1 LPLARTDP
9 EVADFETQ
17 PRIRY
22 RAPELPELEKC
33 YADLPLE
40 ETMKKLLSTVVA
52 TVAAVAASQAQQ
64 QTSVKVDGKDYKVTE
79 FPGRSMHMVQLSGSE
94 GSAMLSVQ
102 NGKITAYISPPG
114 GGGQLDLINRVW
126 SAYQDHKSGNAVA
139 NSNVAGHPSAGTPSS
154 AGLTVDGVISLIDAG
169 ISADLIIAKI
179 QKSGQTFDLSTED
192 MVRLKKA
199 GASDAV
205 MKAMMSATPAP
216 VAVSV
221 APMAGPNAAVAP
233 SVDVAPNP
241 VAENPNMGKLKKE
254 GFMATIGHGVS
265 NAVNGKSVIDRLSM
279 RNILPQWD
287 PSQKLSAQYPHIAI
301 TVLSAPMGWT
311 NDYRVILRKNNKL
324 APPCFKLKAVVWLD
338 AARSQTT
345 DEFEWCIEKDM
356 FMSELQPTYLYSL
369 AATRADYGQTT
380 GVNRTD
386 GPQPPDKLLPN
397 DRATLD
403 MEAKTNPQGASKDLN
418 MDANS
423 LFAIMFAN
431 VRKDL
436 GETLGSDGDYR
447 VWITTIKKAA
457 GPPLF

>member
-1 LPLARTDP
+1 MAVTGRFLGGCALLSALAGGISIPPFSLFSLCMAAQAQVAQPGMPAGVTIVPYVYKGTSFEIRLYQGQLLMVAQNGLPVVMYMRGTARPISTDP
-9 EVADFETQ
+9 AVVSLA
-17 PRIRY
+17 
-22 RAPELPELEKC
+22 
-33 YADLPLE
+33 E
-40 ETMKKLLSTVVA
+40 E
-52 TVAAVAASQAQQ
+52 AA
-64 QTSVKVDGKDYKVTE
+64 K
-79 FPGRSMHMVQLSGSE
+79 
-94 GSAMLSVQ
+94 
-102 NGKITAYISPPG
+102 
-114 GGGQLDLINRVW
+114 
-126 SAYQDHKSGNAVA
+126 AYQAGVPSGVA
-139 NSNVAGHPSAGTPSS
+139 NGAGIAATPSTGAS
-154 AGLTVDGVISLIDAG
+154 SAAGLTVDGVISLVSAG
-169 ISADLIIAKI
+169 ISDDLILAKI
-179 QKSGQTFDLSTED
+179 QKSGQAFDLSAED

-221 APMAGPNAAVAP
+221 TPIAGSNAAAAP
-233 SVDVAPNP
+233 PVDVAPNP

-254 GFMATIGHGVS
+254 GFMGTIGHGVS

-287 PSQKLSAQYPHIAI
+287 PNKKLNEQYPHIAI
-301 TVLSAPMGWT
+301 TVLSAPMGWMD
-311 NDYRVILRKNNKL
+311 DYRLVVRKNNKI
-324 APPCFKLKAVVWLD
+324 ARPCFKLKAVVWLD
-338 AARSQTT
+338 ATRSKTT
-345 DEFEWCIEKDM
+345 DEFEWCIDNDM

-369 AATRADYGQTT
+369 AATRADHGQTT

-403 MEAKTNPQGASKDLN
+403 MEAKTNPRGASKDLN
-418 MDANS
+418 LDANS

-457 GPPLF
+457 GPSLF

>member
-1 LPLARTDP
+1 LDSTDKAYQAEKQP
-9 EVADFETQ
+9 AETGNV
-17 PRIRY
+17 
-22 RAPELPELEKC
+22 
-33 YADLPLE
+33 
-40 ETMKKLLSTVVA
+40 S
-52 TVAAVAASQAQQ
+52 ASPAKA
-64 QTSVKVDGKDYKVTE
+64 SLKVDDVVSLLEAGITE
-79 FPGRSMHMVQLSGSE
+79 DVIIEKIH
-94 GSAMLSVQ
+94 Q
-102 NGKITAYISPPG
+102 NGQA
-114 GGGQLDLINRVW
+114 
-126 SAYQDHKSGNAVA
+126 
-139 NSNVAGHPSAGTPSS
+139 
-154 AGLTVDGVISLIDAG
+154 
-169 ISADLIIAKI
+169 
-179 QKSGQTFDLSTED
+179 FDLSTDE
-192 MVRLKKA
+192 MLRLKKA
-199 GASDAV
+199 NASPTL

-216 VAVSV
+216 VAGSV
-221 APMAGPNAAVAP
+221 TPIAGPNAAVAP

-254 GFMATIGHGVS
+254 GFMATIGQGVS

-287 PSQKLSAQYPHIAI
+287 PNQRLSGQYPHIAI

-311 NDYRVILRKNNKL
+311 DDYRVVLRKNNKL
-324 APPCFKLKAVVWLD
+324 APPCFKLKAAVWLD
-338 AARSQTT
+338 AVRSKTT
-345 DEFEWCIEKDM
+345 DEFEWCIDKDM

-369 AATRADYGQTT
+369 AATRADSGQTT

-418 MDANS
+418 LDWNS

-457 GPPLF
+457 GPSLF

>member
-1 LPLARTDP
+1 M
-9 EVADFETQ
+9 
-17 PRIRY
+17 
-22 RAPELPELEKC
+22 
-33 YADLPLE
+33 
-40 ETMKKLLSTVVA
+40 MKKVVSTVVA
-52 TVAAVAASQAQQ
+52 TVAIIAAAQAQQ
-64 QTSVKVDGKDYKVTE
+64 QTQVQVDGKNYTITE
-79 FPGRSMHMVQLSGSE
+79 FPQGRSRFAATHMVSLSGP
-94 GSAMLSVQ
+94 GGTAMVSVDK
-102 NGKITAYISPPG
+102 NGKITAILSPPG
-114 GGGQLDLINRVW
+114 GQLNGVDYTPIINQVW
-126 SAYQDHKSGNAVA
+126 NAYQAQKNGAAAA
-139 NSNVAGHPSAGTPSS
+139 NSNAPGPPSAGTRSS
-154 AGLTVDGVISLIDAG
+154 AGLTVDGVISLIDAK
-169 ISADLIIAKI
+169 ISDDLIIAKI
-179 QKSGQTFDLSTED
+179 QKSGQTFDLSTDD

-199 GASDAV
+199 GASEAV

-216 VAVSV
+216 PAPVAVSV
-221 APMAGPNAAVAP
+221 APIAGPNAAVAP

-254 GFMATIGHGVS
+254 GFMTTIGHGVS
-265 NAVNGKSVIDRLSM
+265 NALNGKSVIDRLSM

-287 PSQKLSAQYPHIAI
+287 PNKKLSEQYPHIAI
-301 TVLSAPMGWT
+301 TVLYAPMGWT
-311 NDYRVILRKNNKL
+311 DDYRVVVRKNNNNKL
-324 APPCFKLKAVVWLD
+324 VKSCFKLKAVVWLD
-338 AARSQTT
+338 AARSKTT
-345 DEFEWCIEKDM
+345 DEFEWCIEEDM

-403 MEAKTNPQGASKDLN
+403 MEAKTNPHGASKDLN
-418 MDANS
+418 LDANS

-457 GPPLF
+457 GPSLF

>member
-1 LPLARTDP
+1 
-9 EVADFETQ
+9 
-17 PRIRY
+17 
-22 RAPELPELEKC
+22 
-33 YADLPLE
+33 
-40 ETMKKLLSTVVA
+40 MKKLLSTVVA
-52 TVAAVAASQAQQ
+52 TVAVVAAAQAQQ
-64 QTSVKVDGKDYKVTE
+64 QTSVKVDGKDYTVTE
-79 FPGRSMHMVQLSGSE
+79 FAGRSMHMVQLSGPE
-94 GSAMLSVQ
+94 GSAMVSVQ
-102 NGKITAYISPPG
+102 DGKIKAYISPPG
-114 GGGQLDLINRVW
+114 GGGQQDLIDRVW
-126 SAYQDHKSGNAVA
+126 NAYQGHKNGNAAA
-139 NSNVAGHPSAGTPSS
+139 NSNAAGPPSAGTPSA
-154 AGLTVDGVISLIDAG
+154 AGLTVDGVISLIGAG
-169 ISADLIIAKI
+169 ISDDLIIAKI

-205 MKAMMSATPAP
+205 MKVMMNPTPAP

-221 APMAGPNAAVAP
+221 APIARPNTAVAP

-254 GFMATIGHGVS
+254 GFMGTIGHGVS
-265 NAVNGKSVIDRLSM
+265 NALNGKSVIDRLSM

-287 PSQKLSAQYPHIAI
+287 PDRKLSQQYPHIAI
-301 TVLSAPMGWT
+301 TVLYAPMGWT
-311 NDYRVILRKNNKL
+311 DDYRVVVRKNNAHAL
-324 APPCFKLKAVVWLD
+324 EHTCFHLKAVVWLD
-338 AARSQTT
+338 ATRSKTT
-345 DEFEWCIEKDM
+345 DDFEWCVDEDM

-369 AATRADYGQTT
+369 ASARADYGQTT

-386 GPQPPDKLLPN
+386 GPQPPEKLLPN

-418 MDANS
+418 LDQNS

-457 GPPLF
+457 GPSLF

>member
-1 LPLARTDP
+1 MSTDDPRAGKRILRVVLA
-9 EVADFETQ
+9 VF
-17 PRIRY
+17 
-22 RAPELPELEKC
+22 LC
-33 YADLPLE
+33 
-40 ETMKKLLSTVVA
+40 
-52 TVAAVAASQAQQ
+52 AVCASAQ
-64 QTSVKVDGKDYKVTE
+64 
-79 FPGRSMHMVQLSGSE
+79 FGRSRAGSPIKNDNFTYNGQSYQIVVLNGQPMQVKLNNQILLMVNNGVVIGYPGLDANLIE
-94 GSAMLSVQ
+94 GAKGALKAYETA
-102 NGKITAYISPPG
+102 NGIVPPG
-114 GGGQLDLINRVW
+114 TPPASAAPTPTTRQL
-126 SAYQDHKSGNAVA
+126 AAPNAA
-139 NSNVAGHPSAGTPSS
+139 NS
-154 AGLTVDGVISLIDAG
+154 LTVDGVISLIDAG
-169 ISADLIIAKI
+169 ISADLIIGKI
-179 QKSGQTFDLSTED
+179 QKNGQAFDLSTED
-192 MVRLKKA
+192 MIRLKKA

-205 MKAMMSATPAP
+205 IKAMMSAAPAP
-216 VAVSV
+216 AAASA
-221 APMAGPNAAVAP
+221 APVAGPNAAVAP

-265 NAVNGKSVIDRLSM
+265 NALNGKSVIDRLSM

-287 PSQKLSAQYPHIAI
+287 PNQKVSGQYPHIAI

-311 NDYRVILRKNNKL
+311 DDYRVVLRKNNNNKL
-324 APPCFKLKAVVWLD
+324 IHSCFKLKAVVWLD
-338 AARSQTT
+338 AARSKTT
-345 DEFEWCIEKDM
+345 DEFDWCIDEDM
-356 FMSELQPTYLYSL
+356 YMSELQPTYLYSL
-369 AATRADYGQTT
+369 AATRAEYGQTT

-418 MDANS
+418 LDGNS

-457 GPPLF
+457 GPSLL

>member
-1 LPLARTDP
+1 MKIDNFTYNGQSYQIVVLNGQPLQVKLNNQILLMIINGVVMGYPGLDANLIEGAKAALKAYEAANGITP
-9 EVADFETQ
+9 PGT
-17 PRIRY
+17 PPPGN
-22 RAPELPELEKC
+22 APAAP
-33 YADLPLE
+33 
-40 ETMKKLLSTVVA
+40 TST
-52 TVAAVAASQAQQ
+52 ASQPA
-64 QTSVKVDGKDYKVTE
+64 T
-79 FPGRSMHMVQLSGSE
+79 PNAAGS
-94 GSAMLSVQ
+94 
-102 NGKITAYISPPG
+102 
-114 GGGQLDLINRVW
+114 
-126 SAYQDHKSGNAVA
+126 
-139 NSNVAGHPSAGTPSS
+139 
-154 AGLTVDGVISLIDAG
+154 LTVDGVISLIEAG

-192 MVRLKKA
+192 LVRLKKA
-199 GASDAV
+199 GASDEV

-221 APMAGPNAAVAP
+221 APVAGPNAAVAP
-233 SVDVAPNP
+233 PVDVAPNP

-265 NAVNGKSVIDRLSM
+265 NAMNGKSVIDRLSM

-287 PSQKLSAQYPHIAI
+287 PNRELSSQYPHIAI
-301 TVLSAPMGWT
+301 TVLSAPMGWMD
-311 NDYRVILRKNNKL
+311 DYRVVVRKNNKNKL
-324 APPCFKLKAVVWLD
+324 VHSCFKLRAVVWLD
-338 AARSQTT
+338 AVRSKTT
-345 DEFEWCIEKDM
+345 DEFEWCIDEDM

-369 AATRADYGQTT
+369 ARGRADRGQTT

-418 MDANS
+418 LDQNS

-447 VWITTIKKAA
+447 VWITAIKKAA
-457 GPPLF
+457 GPSIF

>member
-1 LPLARTDP
+1 
-9 EVADFETQ
+9 
-17 PRIRY
+17 
-22 RAPELPELEKC
+22 
-33 YADLPLE
+33 
-40 ETMKKLLSTVVA
+40 
-52 TVAAVAASQAQQ
+52 
-64 QTSVKVDGKDYKVTE
+64 
-79 FPGRSMHMVQLSGSE
+79 
-94 GSAMLSVQ
+94 
-102 NGKITAYISPPG
+102 
-114 GGGQLDLINRVW
+114 
-126 SAYQDHKSGNAVA
+126 
-139 NSNVAGHPSAGTPSS
+139 
-154 AGLTVDGVISLIDAG
+154 LTVDGVISLIDAG

-199 GASDAV
+199 GATDAV

-216 VAVSV
+216 VTASV
-221 APMAGPNAAVAP
+221 APIAGPNAAVAP
-233 SVDVAPNP
+233 PVEVAPNP

-265 NAVNGKSVIDRLSM
+265 NAVNGKSIVDRLSM

-287 PSQKLSAQYPHIAI
+287 PNQKLSAQYPHIAI

-311 NDYRVILRKNNKL
+311 DDYRVVLRKNNKL
-324 APPCFKLKAVVWLD
+324 APRCFKLKAMVWLD
-338 AARSQTT
+338 AARSKTT
-345 DEFEWCIEKDM
+345 DEFEWCIDKDM
-356 FMSELQPTYLYSL
+356 FMTELQPTYLYSL

-380 GVNRTD
+380 GVSRTD

-418 MDANS
+418 LDGNS

-447 VWITTIKKAA
+447 VWITTLKKAA
-457 GPPLF
+457 GPSLF